1 MKTLHAAVAA
11 TLLMTS
17 GLRTDATETL
27 TGSEADAPAEAQAMT
42 DSAARTPAKKEPPVV
57 HSATGDRSAGVEG
70 SLLIVNTGK
79 KQQYSY
85 ALKESFDPDIT
96 SPKSAT
102 FSADGK
108 RFYINSLEG
117 CRTAVYDAATLEK
130 IAVITYSFPSGRG
143 ELWGEPSG
151 HYPFRHYPDGE
162 SKGFQ
167 GKPVESTWSHGGRYL
182 WVPFYRRTFDL
193 NAQDP
198 SAIAVINATTHRIV
212 RMMETGPLPK
222 MVATSHDGTLLAVT
236 HWGDNTVGFID
247 ISSDDPMEWRH
258 FAPVAAG
265 YKFNPDYSLT
275 EPVNRDS
282 KSGYLLRGTVFTPDD
297 RYLLVSGMAGPL
309 SVFDART
316 RRYLG
321 AVRSLSGIRHLAIN
335 GDWLYGS
342 KNMDASVIRLPL
354 SALTEAI
361 GQAVERGS
369 RDIQLPVAVARCKV
383 GGGARTLEVSPDGKY
398 LFVACNSGSAIYV
411 VDAGSMKVADS
422 IRSDSYPVGLA
433 LSPDGSMMVSTS
445 QGRSRQ
451 GGNAVN
457 IYRVERYDL
466 PTAAAAA
473 EAPAGPQDAAGEDE
487 AGEETE
493 DDNGEDEGAGN
504 STAGTILMG
513 SAAIILAGCGLAY
526 IGRQITSRYK

>member
-1 MKTLHAAVAA
+1 MKIFHAAVAA
-11 TLLMTS
+11 TLIIAAGLTAVAVENNS
-17 GLRTDATETL
+17 G
-27 TGSEADAPAEAQAMT
+27 SPVEAQAET
-42 DSAARTPAKKEPPVV
+42 PTEGSTPDRTPVRKEPPVV
-57 HSATGDRSAGVEG
+57 HSAVGDRSKGVDG
-70 SLLIVNTGK
+70 SLQIVNTGK

-130 IAVITYSFPSGRG
+130 IAVITYSFPSGKG
-143 ELWGEPSG
+143 TLWGKASG
-151 HYPFRHYPDGE
+151 YYPFRHYPDGE
-162 SKGFQ
+162 NKGFQ
-167 GKPVESTWSHGGRYL
+167 GKPVESTWSHGGKYL

-198 SAIAVINATTHRIV
+198 SAIAVIDAATNRIV

-222 MVATSHDGTLLAVT
+222 MVATSHDGKLLAVT

-247 ISSDDPMEWRH
+247 ISSDSPMEWH
-258 FAPVAAG
+258 HLPPVAAG
-265 YKFNPDYSLT
+265 YKFNPDFSLT

-309 SVFDART
+309 TVIDART
-316 RRYLG
+316 RRYIG
-321 AVRSLSGIRHLAIN
+321 AVNSLSGIRHLAIH

-342 KNMDASVIRLPL
+342 KNMDASVIKLPL
-354 SALTEAI
+354 SALTRAI
-361 GQAVERGS
+361 EKAVETGS
-369 RDIQLPVAVARCKV
+369 RNIQLQEGARRCKV

-398 LFVACNSGSAIYV
+398 LFVACNSGSAIFV
-411 VDAGSMKVADS
+411 VDAGSMRVADS

-466 PTAAAAA
+466 PYAPVQEDAEVHDSLPVTD
-473 EAPAGPQDAAGEDE
+473 EAPSPAPEDE
-487 AGEETE
+487 ESGK
-493 DDNGEDEGAGN
+493 N
-504 STAGTILMG
+504 STAETLMMG
-513 SAAIILAGCGLAY
+513 SAAIILAGGAAAY
-526 IGRQITSRYK
+526 ICKKITSRYK